1 MSLQELASE
10 IWINYVAPKLPPDD
24 PLRVIQNNFKNSLN
38 IIRTFGRFPHRND
51 LLGRKTT
58 DLEVIY
64 DQTLKISSCFMEM
77 EFQASFLEKI
87 RSKEGQSIIF
97 KSDGTVER
105 DDSEEGMDN
114 AITQL
119 LFRMPK
125 KTGTANGIILSDEK
139 IASLHQK

>member
-58 DLEVIY
+58 DLEVIC
-64 DQTLKISSCFMEM
+64 DQPLKISSW
-77 EFQASFLEKI
+77 KW
-87 RSKEGQSIIF
+87 
-97 KSDGTVER
+97 
-105 DDSEEGMDN
+105 N
-114 AITQL
+114 
-119 LFRMPK
+119 FRLHFWRRFDPK
-125 KTGTANGIILSDEK
+125 KDS
-139 IASLHQK
+139 Q